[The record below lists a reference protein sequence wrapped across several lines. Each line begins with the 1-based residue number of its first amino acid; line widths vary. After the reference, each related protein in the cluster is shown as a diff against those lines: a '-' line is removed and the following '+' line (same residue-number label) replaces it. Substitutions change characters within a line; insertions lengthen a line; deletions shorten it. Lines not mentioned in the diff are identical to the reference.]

1 MVARKCKRL
10 RPEDG
15 TPTVKPCTELRK
27 ESKLLSPAIPRQTSE
42 RGVIVS
48 KNGLPRKPLTKR
60 RLKNL
65 ILNVL
70 KNPFNMVVLVSLIIL
85 FCLIIIPLLTMI
97 SSTFTLAQGELR
109 RVQGHVGDFT
119 LYYWKYILTGTM
131 ANAVLW
137 GPLKNSFVCGFF
149 TVLVSVPLGSVLAW
163 LMIRTDLPGKKIL
176 GLLVTVPYMIP
187 SWTKALAWLA
197 MFRNST
203 SGANGFLAGMG
214 IPVPDW
220 LAYGPIA
227 IVLCMSMHYYAF
239 SYIMV
244 SGALR
249 SINSEL
255 EEMGEIQ
262 GASKAQILRHITLPL
277 ILPSVLSATVM
288 TISKSIG
295 TYGVPANLG
304 NRIGYY
310 TLATKMRNFIDQGPQ
325 SVGYAMSIVLV
336 LLAALIIFSNQRI
349 VGVRKSYATVS
360 GKGGRATL
368 MPLGKAKKPLM
379 AFLMVFL
386 FLAMVVPFFVL
397 IMETFQIT
405 TGAGYGLDN
414 LTLYNWIGK
423 SGQIAKYTNYEG
435 IFRDPKFF
443 SAFWNTI
450 RLTLIGSIITAIC
463 GQFLGYISSRGR
475 GKWYGDLTEQMV
487 FVPYLMSGIA
497 FSTMY
502 FSMFSRPHFGG
513 LMPSLYGT
521 FTLIVLT
528 SVVKH
533 FPFASKSGT
542 ANMLSIS
549 VELEE
554 AADIAG
560 ASFWKRMSSIIV
572 PLAKNGFISG
582 FMLTFISIAKEL
594 DLVIIMMTPSTQ
606 TMSYLAFTY
615 SQEGYNQM
623 SDAVSVCVLVFILV
637 CYTVANR
644 FGADLNKSM

>member
-15 TPTVKPCTELRK
+15 TPPVRLRTELRK

-48 KNGLPRKPLTKR
+48 KNGLPRKPLTRR

-163 LMIRTDLPGKKIL
+163 LMIRTDIPGKKVL

-214 IPVPDW
+214 IPIPDW

-325 SVGYAMSIVLV
+325 AVGYAMSIVLV
-336 LLAALIIFSNQRI
+336 LLAAVIIFSNQRI

-435 IFRDPKFF
+435 IFRNPKFF

-644 FGADLNKSM
+644 FGADLNKRM

>member
-1 MVARKCKRL
+1 M
-10 RPEDG
+10 
-15 TPTVKPCTELRK
+15 
-27 ESKLLSPAIPRQTSE
+27 SKKA
-42 RGVIVS
+42 
-48 KNGLPRKPLTKR
+48 LPRKPLTKK

-65 ILNVL
+65 ILNVVT
-70 KNPFNMVVLVSLIIL
+70 NPFNMVVLVSLVIL

-97 SSTFTLAQGELR
+97 STTFTAAQAEVMR
-109 RVQGHVGDFT
+109 RRIEGAQVGDFT
-119 LYYWKYILTGTM
+119 LYYWTYMLASSMSKS
-131 ANAVLW
+131 VLW
-137 GPLKNSFVCGFF
+137 EPLRNSLLIGACV
-149 TVLVSVPLGSVLAW
+149 VVISVPLGSVLAW
-163 LMIRTDLPGKKIL
+163 LMVRTDIPGKKVL
-176 GLLVTVPYMIP
+176 SMLVIIPYMIP
-187 SWTKALAWLA
+187 SWTKALSWLA
-197 MFRNST
+197 VFRNAT

-214 IPVPDW
+214 LPIPDW

-227 IVLCMSMHYYAF
+227 IILCMSMHYYAF

-262 GASKAQILRHITLPL
+262 GASKPQILRHITLPL
-277 ILPSVLSATVM
+277 IMPSILSAMIM

-295 TYGVPANLG
+295 TYGVAANLG
-304 NRIGYY
+304 NRIGFY
-310 TLATKMRNFIDQGPQ
+310 TLATKMRVFIDQGPQ
-325 SVGYAMSIVLV
+325 GVGYAMSLVLV
-336 LLAALIIFSNQRI
+336 GLAAAIIFSNQRV
-349 VGVRKSYATVS
+349 VGVRKSYATVG
-360 GKGGRATL
+360 GKGGRHTL

-379 AFLMVFL
+379 AFLVVFL
-386 FLAMVVPFFVL
+386 FLAMVMPMFVL

-405 TGAGYGLDN
+405 TGNGYGLDN
-414 LTLYNWIGK
+414 LTLYNWIGTVDE
-423 SGQIAKYTNYEG
+423 ADKYINLPG
-435 IFRDPKFF
+435 IFRSKEFL
-443 SAFWNTI
+443 SALWNTV
-450 RLTLIGSIITAIC
+450 RLTLIASIITAIC

-475 GKWYGDLTEQMV
+475 GKWYGNLTEQLV

-502 FSMFSRPHFGG
+502 FAMFSVPHLGG
-513 LMPSLYGT
+513 LIPSLYGT

-560 ASFWKRMSSIIV
+560 ASFWKRMASIIV

-594 DLVIIMMTPSTQ
+594 DLIIIMMTPTTR

-615 SQEGYNQM
+615 SQDGYNQM
-623 SDAVSVCVLVFILV
+623 ADAISVVVLLFILV
-637 CYTVANR
+637 CYIIANK
-644 FGADLNKSM
+644 FGADIGKSWG

>member
-1 MVARKCKRL
+1 M
-10 RPEDG
+10 
-15 TPTVKPCTELRK
+15 T
-27 ESKLLSPAIPRQTSE
+27 E
-42 RGVIVS
+42 RGVTVS
-48 KNGLPRKPLTKR
+48 KKNLPKKPLTKK

-65 ILNVL
+65 ILNVV
-70 KNPFNMVVLVSLIIL
+70 KNPFNMIVLVSLIIL
-85 FCLIIIPLLTMI
+85 FCLILIPLLTMI
-97 SSTFTLAQGELR
+97 KSTFTMAQGELR
-109 RVQGHVGDFT
+109 RNAGAHVGDFT
-119 LYYWKYILTGTM
+119 LYYWKYMLSGAM
-131 ANAVLW
+131 AKAVLW
-137 GPLKNSFVCGFF
+137 EPLMHSLFCGAM
-149 TVLVSVPLGSVLAW
+149 TTLISVPLGSVLAW
-163 LMIRTDLPGKKIL
+163 LMIRTDLPGKKVL
-176 GLLVTVPYMIP
+176 GLLVTIPYMIP

-197 MFRNST
+197 VFRNKT
-203 SGANGFLAGMG
+203 SGADGFLCGLG
-214 IPVPDW
+214 LPIPDW

-227 IVLCMSMHYYAF
+227 IILCMSMHYYAF
-239 SYIMV
+239 SYIQV

-262 GASKAQILRHITLPL
+262 GANKAQILRHITLPL
-277 ILPSVLSATVM
+277 IMPSVLSALVM

-295 TYGVPANLG
+295 TYGVAANLG

-310 TLATKMRNFIDQGPQ
+310 TLATKMRVFIDQGPRG
-325 SVGYAMSIVLV
+325 VGYAMSIVLV
-336 LLAALIIFSNQRI
+336 GLAALILMSNQRI
-349 VGVRKSYATVS
+349 IGVRKSYATVG
-360 GKGGRATL
+360 GKGGRSTL
-368 MPLGKAKKPLM
+368 MPLGAAKKPM
-379 AFLMVFL
+379 MIFLGVFL
-386 FLAMVVPFFVL
+386 FLAMVMPFFVL

-423 SGQIAKYTNYEG
+423 SGDIAKYTNYPG
-435 IFRDPKFF
+435 IFRNPEFK
-443 SAFWNTI
+443 SAFLNTI
-450 RLTLIGSIITAIC
+450 RLTLIASILTAFC

-475 GKWYGDLTEQMV
+475 GKWYGNLTEQLV
-487 FVPYLMSGIA
+487 FVPYLMSGVA

-502 FSMFSRPHFGG
+502 FSMFSRPHLGG
-513 LMPSLYGT
+513 LIPSLYGT

-533 FPFASKSGT
+533 FPFASRSGT

-560 ASFWKRMSSIIV
+560 ASFWKRMTSIII

-582 FMLTFISIAKEL
+582 FMLVFISIAKEL
-594 DLVIIMMTPSTQ
+594 DLIIIMMTPTTR

-623 SDAVSVCVLVFILV
+623 SDAISVCVLLFILV
-637 CYTVANR
+637 CYIAANKIG
-644 FGADLNKSM
+644 GADISKSW